1 MQNKENTSSE
11 RKWSFLLVSKNFI
24 LVCCVATVVVWR
36 GVTSE
41 GYRRG
46 VTSEGYRRGVT
57 SEGCRQGVT
66 SEGYRRGVTSEGC
79 RQGVTSRCLPNPY
92 PNPERIGAN
101 RIFKS
106 LIYLIQT
113 KMVMDHISKWKIL
126 VMLLDKPNGRN
137 KISAVV
143 IMQTLD
149 LV

>member
-46 VTSEGYRRGVT
+46 VTSEGYR
-57 SEGCRQGVT
+57 Q
-66 SEGYRRGVTSEGC
+66 GVTSEGC

>member
-41 GYRRG
+41 GYRR
-46 VTSEGYRRGVT
+46 
-57 SEGCRQGVT
+57 GVT